1 MPRRLPVIQSSP
13 DEGEPRPPSHW
24 VAIAAALALALWAPL
39 VLLALPLGRAI
50 AARVAGVDDVSQ
62 LAAAATTS
70 PALRAAVAAALIVPV
85 LASLALAAGATG
97 AIVGRFGGRAGAREA
112 VLGCTLAALVAWG
125 MSVSGGA
132 LRPWPVA
139 AVTAL
144 LLGAL
149 AAVFAGL
156 GARIGRRRRPQF

>member
-62 LAAAATTS
+62 LATAATTS

>member
-39 VLLALPLGRAI
+39 VLLALPLGRAL

-62 LAAAATTS
+62 LATAATTS